1 MSENT
6 VKARLRHA
14 VKPEATW
21 TSDNPVLKEGE
32 VGYVKETGRYK
43 VGDGKTAWNSLA
55 WAQPSSHTHDDRY
68 IKLTGGT
75 MTGALVIQGNA
86 SNKPLKVKGI
96 VGSNGSSEDG
106 ELYLQYGVN
115 QAVKLGSSG
124 SYNIS
129 ADGGTYS
136 GKAAQATKLA
146 TARTINGTS
155 FDGSGNITTANWGT
169 SRNITIGNTKKAVNG
184 GGDISWSLAEIGCPT
199 NKTISDYIASRG
211 ENLVTNGTC
220 LLGNNTNFSS
230 FTYDG
235 SETYYAG
242 GSFKTST
249 LNGVFT
255 NDEYIPVDV
264 NQTYKFSY
272 YIKSSNDSARYFDYV
287 SMYDIDKNNIQASN
301 VMWIEGST
309 TTLAKELKKGD
320 TKVYLTSVAGFNT
333 STTYN
338 YQRGLIFWNYQ
349 NSKGY
354 SYGKETYSRNTWSDL
369 WTDGASIDKTN
380 NTITLKTAWT
390 HGTFPAGTFVS
401 QRSDGGSY
409 TYLNQNFLL
418 SPANTW
424 IYKTGVLNGTGK
436 NNALRKFRE
445 GTAFVKV
452 GWLVNRNVSA
462 PTTCWISTVSFTQ
475 NSNVITSAGS
485 VTQPVYFSNGK
496 PVACN
501 YNIKFYSGSLATG
514 GWKELG
520 GTTIGSKIS
529 IAYNNNRAD
538 WNASKYSSSFM
549 FGTEDTRGLLDL
561 ASSTPVVSFGG
572 STISKSTDDD
582 PQWYFKLSGTNGKT
596 YTLPSESTTLAALTH
611 THTKSQI
618 TDFPTSLKNPT
629 NLILRLNGGTTEGTN
644 QFTYDGSTAKTI
656 SITPS
661 GIGAAASGH
670 NHDNVYLGKTATATA
685 ATKLATKREVFAH
698 YDSDFVMNFSYD
710 GSANS
715 ITTLLGYYSA
725 GSNVQG
731 ANNYPYHR
739 FAKLD
744 KITSNY
750 ADRTSTFLITQDYDG
765 GGWGIVRLSLRTNG
779 AGTDSTVNVQWLCRV
794 NLPADFIQVGIYNVS
809 GSTYADAFIRHTGT
823 YSSTIIRNLASGSR
837 GNILR
842 TWILV
847 TSMED
852 GHSTAT
858 DKKNSAEAYAT
869 IAAAGT
875 ELHKQ
880 AYSKIVSGE
889 DAGTVSYA
897 NTSGSSTKATQD
909 SVGQQINTTYI
920 KSLSISG
927 KTITYTKGD
936 NTTGTITTQ
945 DTDTHYTTGLKVCS
959 SASGTANA
967 AATNG
972 NVRINILDNTTVRDS
987 HLVKGA
993 GATTVTSDASGV
1005 ITINSTNTTYST
1017 GTTSTAGLT
1026 KLYTS
1031 TGTSVDG
1038 TMTRKAIT
1046 DALSGKAPSNHNH
1059 DGDYVPLENGTVTVS
1074 SDMGAYIDLQ
1084 DTNGGLG
1091 THLQMSVKGAS
1102 KWDLAANSSGEL
1114 SLTYIT
1120 SAGSNWLYAMNASR
1134 INMYQ
1139 SVTVGPSP
1147 LATTAN
1153 SMMVK
1158 VTTAGLQ
1165 NFAGRTISLYA
1176 SGSDNNYAGI
1186 YDHDNGWILYCDTD
1200 KVVHIPK
1207 ELSTTSVT
1215 VSGNLQWRN
1224 SSGTAYVI
1232 AGTLSNDSYKNMTRI
1247 GNLTYETGIYT
1258 KTNVWKNGSTTTHF
1272 ATTTTTSDQRLKEKI
1287 SDMSVYEDFF
1297 CKLKPFA
1304 FKYHEG
1310 LYNANGTKP
1319 MIQWGYGAQDT
1330 VKAFKESGLDWQQ
1343 EELVVIED
1351 GELTEEEKK
1360 YTTDGKM
1367 FKMNY
1372 QNMSALNTHMI
1383 QKCLEEI
1390 AELKRQL
1397 VELKEG

>member
-6 VKARLRHA
+6 VKARLKHA
-14 VKPEATW
+14 IKPESTW
-21 TSDNPVLKEGE
+21 TSENPVLKEGE

-43 VGDGKTAWNSLA
+43 VGDGKTAWNSLS
-55 WAQPSSHTHDDRY
+55 WGQPSSHTHDDRY
-68 IKLTGGT
+68 VKLTGGT
-75 MTGALVIQGNA
+75 MTGPLIIQGSAGNQ
-86 SNKPLKVKGI
+86 PLKVKGI
-96 VGSNGSSEDG
+96 TGSDGNSDNGD
-106 ELYLQYGVN
+106 LYLQYGVN
-115 QAVKLGSSG
+115 RLVKLGNSG
-124 SYNIS
+124 SYYIS
-129 ADGGTYS
+129 TDGGTYS
-136 GKAAQATKLA
+136 GKAASATKLA

-184 GGDISWSLAEIGCPT
+184 GGDVSWSLSEIGASATNHTHPT
-199 NKTISDYIASRG
+199 MNKEAYLEWGGKNFAGSYGPIDAAMIPD
-211 ENLVTNGTC
+211 
-220 LLGNNTNFSS
+220 LGANRLAFLNK
-230 FTYDG
+230 DG
-235 SETYYAG
+235 V
-242 GSFKTST
+242 K
-249 LNGVFT
+249 V
-255 NDEYIPVDV
+255 EY
-264 NQTYKFSY
+264 
-272 YIKSSNDSARYFDYV
+272 SNDSGKTWKILTDYGTESGLFGAGKYWTIGNV
-287 SMYDIDKNNIQASN
+287 TAPNKATEKDMLRVTIDPDKAHIYSVLNKFAIYISVGGATGSYCTIDASLESSPTIFTTFADKVPLDGWSGWNIINIQNLTTYANSASN
-301 VMWIEGST
+301 Q
-309 TTLAKELKKGD
+309 
-320 TKVYLTSVAGFNT
+320 Y
-333 STTYN
+333 
-338 YQRGLIFWNYQ
+338 GLIRFTFGCSG
-349 NSKGY
+349 NSSKYIGLQINRIMGFGGVGWGTPSNMAQYGTIY
-354 SYGKETYSRNTWSDL
+354 SYD
-369 WTDGASIDKTN
+369 N
-380 NTITLKTAWT
+380 NQNV
-390 HGTFPAGTFVS
+390 TFPA
-401 QRSDGGSY
+401 Q
-409 TYLNQNFLL
+409 
-418 SPANTW
+418 
-424 IYKTGVLNGTGK
+424 
-436 NNALRKFRE
+436 
-445 GTAFVKV
+445 
-452 GWLVNRNVSA
+452 VSA
-462 PTTCWISTVSFTQ
+462 ASFKGNATTA
-475 NSNVITSAGS
+475 SA
-485 VTQPVYFSNGK
+485 VK
-496 PVACN
+496 D
-501 YNIKFYSGSLATG
+501 SGD
-514 GWKELG
+514 
-520 GTTIGSKIS
+520 GTTITSSYSK
-529 IAYNNNRAD
+529 AD
-538 WNASKYSSSFM
+538 LNY
-549 FGTEDTRGLLDL
+549 DQYTR
-561 ASSTPVVSFGG
+561 
-572 STISKSTDDD
+572 
-582 PQWYFKLSGTNGKT
+582 
-596 YTLPSESTTLAALTH
+596 LAAWNGRELRTINKAQFAQASH

-629 NLILRLNGGTTEGTN
+629 SLILRLNGGTTEGTN

-661 GIGAAASGH
+661 GIGAATSGH
-670 NHDNVYLGKTATATA
+670 NHDSAYLGKTATASA

-715 ITTLLGYYSA
+715 STTLLGYYSA

-779 AGTDSTVNVQWLCRV
+779 AGTASTVSVQWLCRV
-794 NLPADFIQVGIYNVS
+794 KLPADFIQVGIYNVS

-847 TSMED
+847 TSVED
-852 GHSTAT
+852 GNSTTT
-858 DKKNSAEAYAT
+858 DKKNSTEVYAT

-875 ELHKQ
+875 EIHKQ

-909 SVGQQINTTYI
+909 SAGQQINTTYI

-972 NVRINILDNTTVRDS
+972 NVRINILDNTSVRDS
-987 HLVKGA
+987 HLIKGT
-993 GATTVTSDASGV
+993 GATTVTSDANGV

-1017 GTTSTAGLT
+1017 GTASTSGLT

-1059 DGDYVPLENGTVTVS
+1059 DGDYVPLEKGTVTVS

-1102 KWDLAANSSGEL
+1102 KWDLAAKSSGEL

-1120 SAGSNWLYAMNASR
+1120 SAGSNWLYAMNASG

-1153 SMMVK
+1153 SMMIK
-1158 VTTAGLQ
+1158 VSTAGLQ

-1330 VKAFKESGLDWQQ
+1330 VEAFKESGLDWQQ

>member
-68 IKLTGGT
+68 YTETEIDTKLKTKSDTGHT
-75 MTGALVIQGNA
+75 HNYAGASIPGGAAN
-86 SNKPLKVKGI
+86 S
-96 VGSNGSSEDG
+96 
-106 ELYLQYGVN
+106 
-115 QAVKLGSSG
+115 AVKL
-124 SYNIS
+124 
-129 ADGGTYS
+129 
-136 GKAAQATKLA
+136 ATPKM
-146 TARTINGTS
+146 INGTS
-155 FDGSGNITTANWGT
+155 FDGTGNITTANWGT

-199 NKTISDYIASRG
+199 SKTISDYVASRG

-338 YQRGLIFWNYQ
+338 YQRGLTFWNYQ

-424 IYKTGVLNGTGK
+424 IYKTEVLNGTGK

-475 NSNVITSAGS
+475 NSNIITSAGS

-496 PVACN
+496 PVACT
-501 YNIKFYSGSLATG
+501 YTIAKSVPSDAKFTD
-514 GWKELG
+514 
-520 GTTIGSKIS
+520 TTYTAG
-529 IAYNNNRAD
+529 
-538 WNASKYSSSFM
+538 
-549 FGTEDTRGLLDL
+549 RGI
-561 ASSTPVVSFGG
+561 T
-572 STISKSTDDD
+572 
-582 PQWYFKLSGTNGKT
+582 LSGTQFKLNDNCSSATDWDTVTTTGWYMASDAANAPATGWLYGEVIAHNPKYTRQILYRFATNSDITSNRCDRYERVQHNGTWGDWVNTSVRTEVPAGAKFT
-596 YTLPSESTTLAALTH
+596 DTWRGIQNNLTSDSASDSLAAAQGKALKALIDGKAPSTH

-656 SITPS
+656 SITPA
-661 GIGAAASGH
+661 GIGAATSGH
-670 NHDNVYLGKTATATA
+670 NHDSAYLGKTATA
-685 ATKLATKREVFAH
+685 
-698 YDSDFVMNFSYD
+698 
-710 GSANS
+710 
-715 ITTLLGYYSA
+715 
-725 GSNVQG
+725 
-731 ANNYPYHR
+731 
-739 FAKLD
+739 
-744 KITSNY
+744 
-750 ADRTSTFLITQDYDG
+750 
-765 GGWGIVRLSLRTNG
+765 
-779 AGTDSTVNVQWLCRV
+779 
-794 NLPADFIQVGIYNVS
+794 
-809 GSTYADAFIRHTGT
+809 
-823 YSSTIIRNLASGSR
+823 
-837 GNILR
+837 
-842 TWILV
+842 
-847 TSMED
+847 
-852 GHSTAT
+852 
-858 DKKNSAEAYAT
+858 
-869 IAAAGT
+869 AAA
-875 ELHKQ
+875 
-880 AYSKIVSGE
+880 
-889 DAGTVSYA
+889 
-897 NTSGSSTKATQD
+897 TKATQD
-909 SVGQQINTTYI
+909 SAGQQINTTYI
-920 KSLSISG
+920 KGLSVSG
-927 KTITYTKGD
+927 KTITYTRGD

-945 DTDTHYTTGLKVCS
+945 DNDTHYTTGLKVCA
-959 SASGTANA
+959 SATGTANA

-972 NVRINILDNTTVRDS
+972 NVRINVLDNTTVRDS
-987 HLVKGA
+987 HIIKGT

-1005 ITINSTNTTYST
+1005 ITINSASYST
-1017 GTTSTAGLT
+1017 GTASTVGLT

-1031 TGTSVDG
+1031 TGTSTDG

-1046 DALSGKAPSNHNH
+1046 DALSGKAASNHNH

-1102 KWDLAANSSGEL
+1102 KWDLAANSNGEL

-1120 SAGSNWLYAMNASR
+1120 SAGSNWLYAMNASG

-1139 SVTVGPSP
+1139 SVTVRPSP

-1165 NFAGRTISLYA
+1165 NFTGRTISLYA

-1207 ELSTTSVT
+1207 ALSTTSVT

>member
-86 SNKPLKVKGI
+86 ANKPLKVKGI

-136 GKAAQATKLA
+136 GKAARATKLA

-184 GGDISWSLAEIGCPT
+184 GGDVSWSLSEIGASATNHTHSTMNKEAYLEWGGKNFAGSYGPIDAAMIPDLGANRFAFLNKAGVKVEYSKDSGATWTTWKDYGTESGIFGAGFGYTIGNATSSNKATEKDMLRITIDSDKARIYTVLNKFAIYISAQGSAGNYCTIDASLESSPT
-199 NKTISDYIASRG
+199 
-211 ENLVTNGTC
+211 V
-220 LLGNNTNFSS
+220 
-230 FTYDG
+230 
-235 SETYYAG
+235 
-242 GSFKTST
+242 FKTFADKVPIKGWSGWNIINT
-249 LNGVFT
+249 DDITTYQNSATNQYGLIRFTFGCTGNTSNYSGLQIQRIMGFGGVGWDT
-255 NDEYIPVDV
+255 PSNMARCGTIYSYDNDQNVTFPAQVSAALFKGNATTASAV
-264 NQTYKFSY
+264 K
-272 YIKSSNDSARYFDYV
+272 DSGD
-287 SMYDIDKNNIQASN
+287 
-301 VMWIEGST
+301 GST
-309 TTLAKELKKGD
+309 TTFAYSKAGLNYNQYTWLAAWNGKELRAINK
-320 TKVYLTSVAGFNT
+320 SQFA
-333 STTYN
+333 
-338 YQRGLIFWNYQ
+338 Q
-349 NSKGY
+349 
-354 SYGKETYSRNTWSDL
+354 
-369 WTDGASIDKTN
+369 ASHI
-380 NTITLKTAWT
+380 
-390 HGTFPAGTFVS
+390 
-401 QRSDGGSY
+401 
-409 TYLNQNFLL
+409 
-418 SPANTW
+418 
-424 IYKTGVLNGTGK
+424 
-436 NNALRKFRE
+436 
-445 GTAFVKV
+445 
-452 GWLVNRNVSA
+452 
-462 PTTCWISTVSFTQ
+462 
-475 NSNVITSAGS
+475 
-485 VTQPVYFSNGK
+485 
-496 PVACN
+496 
-501 YNIKFYSGSLATG
+501 
-514 GWKELG
+514 
-520 GTTIGSKIS
+520 
-529 IAYNNNRAD
+529 
-538 WNASKYSSSFM
+538 
-549 FGTEDTRGLLDL
+549 
-561 ASSTPVVSFGG
+561 
-572 STISKSTDDD
+572 
-582 PQWYFKLSGTNGKT
+582 
-596 YTLPSESTTLAALTH
+596 
-611 THTKSQI
+611 HTKSQI

-629 NLILRLNGGTTEGTN
+629 SLILRLNGGTTEGTN

-656 SITPS
+656 SITPA
-661 GIGAAASGH
+661 GIGAATSGH
-670 NHDNVYLGKTATATA
+670 NHDNTYLGKTATATA
-685 ATKLATKREVFAH
+685 ATK
-698 YDSDFVMNFSYD
+698 
-710 GSANS
+710 
-715 ITTLLGYYSA
+715 
-725 GSNVQG
+725 
-731 ANNYPYHR
+731 
-739 FAKLD
+739 
-744 KITSNY
+744 
-750 ADRTSTFLITQDYDG
+750 
-765 GGWGIVRLSLRTNG
+765 
-779 AGTDSTVNVQWLCRV
+779 
-794 NLPADFIQVGIYNVS
+794 
-809 GSTYADAFIRHTGT
+809 
-823 YSSTIIRNLASGSR
+823 
-837 GNILR
+837 
-842 TWILV
+842 
-847 TSMED
+847 
-852 GHSTAT
+852 
-858 DKKNSAEAYAT
+858 
-869 IAAAGT
+869 AA
-875 ELHKQ
+875 
-880 AYSKIVSGE
+880 
-889 DAGTVSYA
+889 
-897 NTSGSSTKATQD
+897 QD
-909 SVGQQINTTYI
+909 SAGQQINTTYI

-945 DTDTHYTTGLKVCS
+945 DTDTHYTTRLKVCA
-959 SASGTANA
+959 SATGTAHA

-972 NVRINILDNTTVRDS
+972 KMRINVLDNTTVRDS
-987 HLVKGA
+987 IIIQGT
-993 GATTVTSDASGV
+993 GATSVTSDASGV
-1005 ITINSTNTTYST
+1005 ITINSASYST

-1031 TGTSVDG
+1031 TGTSTDG

-1120 SAGSNWLYAMNASR
+1120 NAGSNWLYAMNASR